1 MKTMNQLLKTS
12 SLVMALSLALSSQS
26 LAGEAW
32 VLDLGKSNTK
42 VDFHADGKIMKVHGE
57 NAKASG
63 KLLIKDGKV
72 SGLAIVDLRSLTT
85 GISLR
90 DDHMKDKYLEV
101 KKYPKAILEIVEIKL
116 PENLPSGSF
125 EAAFTGKLTVHGVA
139 KAVAGTA
146 KLSKEGANLK
156 GEVEFGTTIS
166 GHKIELPK
174 YSGIVLKDD
183 VKVKVEFNGQLGK
196 KIEGS
201 KVTKK

>member
-12 SLVMALSLALSSQS
+12 SLVIAMSLALSSQS
-26 LAGEAW
+26 LAGETW

-63 KLLIKDGKV
+63 SLLIKDGKV
-72 SGLAIVDLRSLTT
+72 SGQAIVDLRSLTT

-90 DDHMKDKYLEV
+90 DNHMKDKYLEV
-101 KKYPKAILEIVEIKL
+101 KKFPKAILEIVEIKL
-116 PENLPSGSF
+116 PATLPSGSF

-139 KAVAGTA
+139 KAVSGKA
-146 KLSKEGANLK
+146 KLTKDGTNLK
-156 GEVEFGTTIS
+156 GEVEFATTIS

-183 VKVKVEFNGQLGK
+183 VKVIVEFNGQMGQ
-196 KIEGS
+196 KIEGN
-201 KVTKK
+201 KVSQK

>member
-1 MKTMNQLLKTS
+1 MKSMNQLLKTS
-12 SLVMALSLALSSQS
+12 SLVIAMSFALSSQS
-26 LAGEAW
+26 LAGDAW
-32 VLDLGKSNTK
+32 VLDLSKSNTK

-63 KLLIKDGKV
+63 SLLIKDGKV
-72 SGLAIVDLRSLTT
+72 SGQAIVDLRSLTT

-101 KKYPKAILEIVEIKL
+101 KKFPKAILEIVEIKL
-116 PENLPSGSF
+116 PANLPSGDF
-125 EAAFTGKLTVHGVA
+125 EAPFTGKLTVHGVA
-139 KAVAGTA
+139 KAVSGTA
-146 KLSKEGANLK
+146 KLSKDGSNLK

-183 VKVKVEFNGQLGK
+183 VKVKVEFNGQMGK

-201 KVTKK
+201 KVSQK